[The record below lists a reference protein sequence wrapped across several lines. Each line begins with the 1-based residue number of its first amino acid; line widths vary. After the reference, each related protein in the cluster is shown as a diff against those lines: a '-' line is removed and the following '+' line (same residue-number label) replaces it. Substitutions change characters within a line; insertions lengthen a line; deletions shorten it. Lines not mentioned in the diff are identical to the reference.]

1 MSMKNK
7 RMRAEVPGEVRPLGV
22 PYDLVGA
29 IYYKARHYHCQVS
42 LGPTSTVIHDAMHP
56 GEIKFNKEFDS
67 AYRLDIVDTVV
78 YVRRADT

>member
-1 MSMKNK
+1 MKNK
-7 RMRAEVPGEVRPLGV
+7 RMRVEVPGEVRPLGV

-42 LGPTSTVIHDAMHP
+42 LGPTSSVIHDAMNP
-56 GEIKFNKEFDS
+56 RRIKFSEKFDS
-67 AYRLDIVDTVV
+67 AYGLDIVDTVV